1 MKLYLDNCAIQRP
14 LDDKAQIRI
23 ALESEAILGI
33 ISLVKDNEIE
43 LVLSDILEYEFW
55 KTPNVERR
63 EYAYEFLKIA
73 SSHIKL
79 SDAIENKALVFEKVV
94 SKVLW

>member
-43 LVLSDILEYEFW
+43 LVLSDILEYEF
-55 KTPNVERR
+55 
-63 EYAYEFLKIA
+63 
-73 SSHIKL
+73 
-79 SDAIENKALVFEKVV
+79 
-94 SKVLW
+94 